1 MTVALPSIA
10 HTLLSP
16 PFLSQLVEGTLSMD
30 KVVTSHRAL
39 VRKEFFFRL
48 AELANSALAPEER
61 TTYSWLCDWFM
72 ETVQVRGQ
80 RHTFAR
86 VGLGVTW
93 WSNLVC
99 LFAAL
104 IVSVWWLCVGV
115 GVAEDGWGAAR
126 RADGGDPEGT
136 QLGVEPSAQRA
147 AEQGH
152 RERQGVRAGPCCAV
166 LSPRDVF
173 VVRLAVLTTF
183 VASFLLVVFY
193 TCVGCGQVLQQW
205 IQSTVGNTT
214 DASAAATADGGP
226 RTFSIGGRSI
236 LPALGNGTA
245 FPTDL
250 LNASNIVRF
259 PAGVPINL
267 LPLLLRASR
276 TAELT
281 RDDVALLKV
290 GARLSTALSR
300 PLSTALSNPY
310 LTRDDVALLKVTTCL
325 RAGLQWGVHNG
336 PFLLPCPVPFDPSS
350 LPSPALSHTMAL
362 RQEKVF
368 TDDILGKPVVDYSA
382 LLVTF
387 RGDPATSAA
396 DTLRQVPLVPI

>member
-1 MTVALPSIA
+1 
-10 HTLLSP
+10 
-16 PFLSQLVEGTLSMD
+16 
-30 KVVTSHRAL
+30 
-39 VRKEFFFRL
+39 
-48 AELANSALAPEER
+48 
-61 TTYSWLCDWFM
+61 
-72 ETVQVRGQ
+72 
-80 RHTFAR
+80 
-86 VGLGVTW
+86 
-93 WSNLVC
+93 
-99 LFAAL
+99 
-104 IVSVWWLCVGV
+104 
-115 GVAEDGWGAAR
+115 
-126 RADGGDPEGT
+126 
-136 QLGVEPSAQRA
+136 
-147 AEQGH
+147 
-152 RERQGVRAGPCCAV
+152 
-166 LSPRDVF
+166 
-173 VVRLAVLTTF
+173 VRLAVLTTF

-214 DASAAATADGGP
+214 DASAAATADGSP

-325 RAGLQWGVHNG
+325 LACVLDCIGAYTTGLFCYLARSLLTR
-336 PFLLPCPVPFDPSS
+336 PLSPPRPSPIPLPCVRRRCSRTTFWA
-350 LPSPALSHTMAL
+350 SPWWTTRPCS
-362 RQEKVF
+362 
-368 TDDILGKPVVDYSA
+368 
-382 LLVTF
+382 
-387 RGDPATSAA
+387 
-396 DTLRQVPLVPI
+396 